1 MTLCVGK
8 AGCFVVPIFSLTG
21 GFGPDALGSTADR
34 EARRDRNIAMLLSDH
49 LAPE

>member
-21 GFGPDALGSTADR
+21 GFGLDALGSAAYL
-34 EARRDRNIAMLLSDH
+34 EARRDRNIEILPADH
-49 LAPE
+49 VALE